1 MALSPLLSPLYPS
14 QARARA
20 AARAPRN
27 DVASSRKKVT
37 DRLGLPADAPNDQ
50 VLAAFDAARASRTA
64 DSGSSAAAPSAAA
77 ALAERAWGTQSAA
90 TPAASH
96 SDLYRKAWG

>member
-50 VLAAFDAARASRTA
+50 VLAAFDTARAGA
-64 DSGSSAAAPSAAA
+64 SAAASSEAAGLAQRAWGEKPAAA
-77 ALAERAWGTQSAA
+77 ASSA
-90 TPAASH
+90 TASR